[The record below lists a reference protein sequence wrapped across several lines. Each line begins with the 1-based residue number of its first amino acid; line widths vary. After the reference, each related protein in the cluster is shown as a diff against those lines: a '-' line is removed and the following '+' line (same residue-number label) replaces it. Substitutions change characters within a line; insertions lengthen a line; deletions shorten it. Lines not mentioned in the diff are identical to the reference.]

1 MSAGARVEG
10 LATAAELPE
19 AMCQIAHCDAACR
32 ARHVTA
38 PTPFRL
44 AWAPNPL
51 TICISG
57 PIMARQMAPR
67 PVFTLEE
74 ANALVPRLKSLIG
87 AQMERRA
94 QIERGLEQLAKML
107 GAVPDSIRVDD
118 EDPAP
123 VRNLKRDVADRIEK
137 YRVAWREVEELGVV
151 LKDARAGLVDFY
163 GQVDGKAVW
172 LCWKYGEEAVTHYH
186 GLDEGFA
193 GRKPIAATLR
203 HRHLN

>member
-1 MSAGARVEG
+1 MPS
-10 LATAAELPE
+10 
-19 AMCQIAHCDAACR
+19 
-32 ARHVTA
+32 
-38 PTPFRL
+38 
-44 AWAPNPL
+44 
-51 TICISG
+51 
-57 PIMARQMAPR
+57 R

-74 ANALVPRLKSLIG
+74 ANALVPRLKSLMG
-87 AQMERRA
+87 AQMERRS

-107 GAVPDSIRVDD
+107 GAVPDSIRIDD
-118 EDPAP
+118 DDPAP
-123 VRNLKRDVADRIEK
+123 VRNLKRDVLDRIEK
-137 YRVAWREVEELGVV
+137 YRLAWREVEELGVV
-151 LKDARAGLVDFY
+151 LKDARTGLVDFY

>member
-1 MSAGARVEG
+1 M
-10 LATAAELPE
+10 AA
-19 AMCQIAHCDAACR
+19 
-32 ARHVTA
+32 
-38 PTPFRL
+38 
-44 AWAPNPL
+44 
-51 TICISG
+51 
-57 PIMARQMAPR
+57 R

-87 AQMERRA
+87 AQMERRS
-94 QIERGLEQLAKML
+94 QIERGLEQLAKLM
-107 GAVPDSIRVDD
+107 GAVPDSIRVD
-118 EDPAP
+118 EQDPPP

-137 YRVAWREVEELGVV
+137 YRVAWREVEELGAV
-151 LKDARAGLVDFY
+151 LKDARVGLVDFY

-186 GLDEGFA
+186 ALDEGFA

>member
-1 MSAGARVEG
+1 MAG
-10 LATAAELPE
+10 
-19 AMCQIAHCDAACR
+19 
-32 ARHVTA
+32 
-38 PTPFRL
+38 
-44 AWAPNPL
+44 
-51 TICISG
+51 
-57 PIMARQMAPR
+57 R

-87 AQMERRA
+87 AQMERRS
-94 QIERGLEQLAKML
+94 QIERGLEQLAKLL
-107 GAVPDSIRVDD
+107 GAVPDSIRIDD
-118 EDPAP
+118 EDPVP
-123 VRNLKRDVADRIEK
+123 VRNLKRDVAERIEK

>member
-1 MSAGARVEG
+1 M
-10 LATAAELPE
+10 AA
-19 AMCQIAHCDAACR
+19 
-32 ARHVTA
+32 
-38 PTPFRL
+38 
-44 AWAPNPL
+44 
-51 TICISG
+51 
-57 PIMARQMAPR
+57 R

-87 AQMERRA
+87 AQMERRS
-94 QIERGLEQLAKML
+94 QIERGLEELAKMI
-107 GAVPDSIRVDD
+107 GAVPDSIRIDD
-118 EDPAP
+118 EDPVP
-123 VRNLKRDVADRIEK
+123 VRNLKRDVAERIEK

-151 LKDARAGLVDFY
+151 LKDARAGLIDFY

-193 GRKPIAATLR
+193 GRKPILATLR

>member
-1 MSAGARVEG
+1 M
-10 LATAAELPE
+10 AA
-19 AMCQIAHCDAACR
+19 
-32 ARHVTA
+32 
-38 PTPFRL
+38 
-44 AWAPNPL
+44 
-51 TICISG
+51 
-57 PIMARQMAPR
+57 R

-87 AQMERRA
+87 AQMERRS
-94 QIERGLEQLAKML
+94 QIERGLEQLAKLM
-107 GAVPDSIRVDD
+107 GAVPDSIRVDE
-118 EDPAP
+118 EDPPP

-151 LKDARAGLVDFY
+151 LKDARVGLVDFY

>member
-1 MSAGARVEG
+1 MPA
-10 LATAAELPE
+10 
-19 AMCQIAHCDAACR
+19 
-32 ARHVTA
+32 
-38 PTPFRL
+38 
-44 AWAPNPL
+44 
-51 TICISG
+51 
-57 PIMARQMAPR
+57 R

-87 AQMERRA
+87 AQMERRS

-107 GAVPDSIRVDD
+107 GAVPDSIRLDD

-123 VRNLKRDVADRIEK
+123 VRNLKRDILERIER
-137 YRVAWREVEELGVV
+137 YRLGWREVEELGVV
-151 LKDARAGLVDFY
+151 LKDARIGLVDFY

-193 GRKPIAATLR
+193 GRRPIAATLR

>member
-1 MSAGARVEG
+1 MPS
-10 LATAAELPE
+10 
-19 AMCQIAHCDAACR
+19 
-32 ARHVTA
+32 
-38 PTPFRL
+38 
-44 AWAPNPL
+44 
-51 TICISG
+51 
-57 PIMARQMAPR
+57 R

-74 ANALVPRLKSLIG
+74 ANALVPRLKSLLG
-87 AQMERRA
+87 AQMERRS

-107 GAVPDSIRVDD
+107 GAVPDSIRIDD

-123 VRNLKRDVADRIEK
+123 VRNLKRDVLERIEK
-137 YRVAWREVEELGVV
+137 YRLAWREVEELGVV
-151 LKDARAGLVDFY
+151 LKDARMGLVDFY

>member
-1 MSAGARVEG
+1 MAG
-10 LATAAELPE
+10 
-19 AMCQIAHCDAACR
+19 H
-32 ARHVTA
+32 
-38 PTPFRL
+38 
-44 AWAPNPL
+44 
-51 TICISG
+51 
-57 PIMARQMAPR
+57 

-74 ANALVPRLKSLIG
+74 ANALVPRLKALIG
-87 AQMERRA
+87 AQMERRT
-94 QIERGLEQLAKML
+94 QIERGLEQLAKIL
-107 GAVPDSIRVDD
+107 GAVPDSIRIDD
-118 EDPAP
+118 DDPAP
-123 VRNLKRDVADRIEK
+123 VRNLKRDVAERIEK

-193 GRKPIAATLR
+193 GRKLIAATLR

>member
-1 MSAGARVEG
+1 M
-10 LATAAELPE
+10 
-19 AMCQIAHCDAACR
+19 
-32 ARHVTA
+32 
-38 PTPFRL
+38 
-44 AWAPNPL
+44 
-51 TICISG
+51 
-57 PIMARQMAPR
+57 MARMPAR

-87 AQMERRA
+87 AQMERRS
-94 QIERGLEQLAKML
+94 QIERGLEQLAKLM
-107 GAVPDSIRVDD
+107 GAVVDSIRVED
-118 EDPAP
+118 EDPPP
-123 VRNLKRDVADRIEK
+123 VRNLKRDLAERIER
-137 YRVAWREVEELGVV
+137 YRVAWREVEELGVA

-163 GQVDGKAVW
+163 GHVDGKAVW

>member
-1 MSAGARVEG
+1 MGA
-10 LATAAELPE
+10 
-19 AMCQIAHCDAACR
+19 
-32 ARHVTA
+32 
-38 PTPFRL
+38 
-44 AWAPNPL
+44 
-51 TICISG
+51 
-57 PIMARQMAPR
+57 R

-87 AQMERRA
+87 AQMERRS
-94 QIERGLEQLAKML
+94 QIERGLEQLAKLM

-137 YRVAWREVEELGVV
+137 YRVAWREVEELGAV
-151 LKDARAGLVDFY
+151 LKDARVGLVDFY

>member
-1 MSAGARVEG
+1 MPAR
-10 LATAAELPE
+10 
-19 AMCQIAHCDAACR
+19 
-32 ARHVTA
+32 
-38 PTPFRL
+38 
-44 AWAPNPL
+44 
-51 TICISG
+51 
-57 PIMARQMAPR
+57 PI
-67 PVFTLEE
+67 FTLEE
-74 ANALVPRLKSLIG
+74 ANALVPRLKALMG
-87 AQMERRA
+87 AQMERRS

-107 GAVPDSIRVDD
+107 GAVPDSIRIED

-123 VRNLKRDVADRIEK
+123 VRNLKRDVLERIEK
-137 YRVAWREVEELGVV
+137 YRLAWREVEELGVV
-151 LKDARAGLVDFY
+151 LKDARMGLVDFY